1 MELSDVKILVNKYLD
16 GETSLAEERALAHY
30 LESCEELSDELRAV
44 KVMLGVFASERAV
57 VATNYPMIVPKPKP
71 RFALNFRRI
80 ASVAA
85 AACVVVVAFLVAYDS
100 VDNGVDNSLVCYV
113 DGVMVDDEAQALKES
128 EKVVDAVF
136 SNVNMALLA
145 VSNIT
150 SGVSK

>member
-1 MELSDVKILVNKYLD
+1 MELSDVKILVDKYLG

-44 KVMLGVFASERAV
+44 KLMLGVFVSERAV

-85 AACVVVVAFLVAYDS
+85 AACVVVVAFLVAYDY
-100 VDNGVDNSLVCYV
+100 VDNGVDDSLVCYV
-113 DGVMVDDEAQALKES
+113 DGVMVDEAQALKES
-128 EKVVDAVF
+128 ERVVDAVF

-145 VSNIT
+145 VSNVT